1 MKTYSRVYVSIDL
14 DAVVFNME
22 SMQRALAPDAK
33 MIGVVKT
40 DGYGH
45 GAVPVAQTIDPF
57 VSGYAVAT
65 IDEALILRRH
75 GIARPI
81 LILGVTANDRYA
93 ELIDYDIRPAIFT
106 MEQALPLS
114 RMAVEKGT
122 RARIHLALDTGMSRI
137 GMDADAAGADLAAQI
152 AALPGIEVEG
162 MFTHFARADETDKTA
177 TQAQF
182 QAYTDFVSLLD
193 ARGVTIPVKHCSN
206 SAAIIDLP
214 DMHMDRVRAGIS
226 IYGLYPSDEVDKSR
240 VPLRPVMGL
249 KSFVTY
255 VRDLP
260 PGREISYGGTFCT
273 ERPTRVAT
281 VPVGYGDGYPRG
293 LSGKGRV
300 LIHGQSAPILGRV
313 CMDQFMIDV
322 TDIPDTQTGSEV
334 TLLGRDGDEEI
345 TAEELASLSGRF
357 HYELL
362 CDIGKRVPRVYYR
375 DGNVVGSKDY
385 FDDVYTDFLPEA

>member
-1 MKTYSRVYVSIDL
+1 MKTYSRVYASIDL

-214 DMHMDRVRAGIS
+214 DMHMDRVRAGVS

>member
-1 MKTYSRVYVSIDL
+1 MKTYSRVYASIDL

-214 DMHMDRVRAGIS
+214 DMYMDRVRAGIS

>member
-1 MKTYSRVYVSIDL
+1 MKTYSRVYASIDL